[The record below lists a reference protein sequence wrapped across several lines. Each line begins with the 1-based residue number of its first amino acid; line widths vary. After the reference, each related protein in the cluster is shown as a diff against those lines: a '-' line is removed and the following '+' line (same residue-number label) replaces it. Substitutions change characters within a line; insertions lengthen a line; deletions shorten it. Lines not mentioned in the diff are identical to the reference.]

1 MPHFETFSLV
11 KWLHFVALA
20 IGGGAMVVAWLHFVA
35 LAIGGGAMVV
45 ALLLSGFEEERE
57 DLRGLAASIWK
68 KAVTWPFRF
77 ALILGL
83 ALWAIRHH
91 QNINLFWFSY
101 FHWKLLLVVGLLA
114 MSEMA
119 PRALAA
125 GKRGAAMLGLL
136 LFLLTTFVTLNGSAF
151 PQKIRPAQETLTQPE
166 VQPSMQAR

>member
-20 IGGGAMVVAWLHFVA
+20 M
-35 LAIGGGAMVV
+35 GGGAMVV

-68 KAVTWPFRF
+68 KAVTWPFRL

-83 ALWAIRHH
+83 ILWAIRHH
-91 QNINLFWFSY
+91 QNINLFWYSY

-114 MSEMA
+114 MTEMT
-119 PRALAA
+119 PKHLAA
-125 GKRGAAMLGLL
+125 GKRGSALMGLL
-136 LFLLTTFVTLNGSAF
+136 FFLLATFVTLNGSAF
-151 PQKIRPAQETLTQPE
+151 PVKIRAAQETQAQPE
-166 VQPSMQAR
+166 VQPSLQAR

>member
-20 IGGGAMVVAWLHFVA
+20 V
-35 LAIGGGAMVV
+35 GGGAMVV

-68 KAVTWPFRF
+68 KAVTWPFRVT
-77 ALILGL
+77 LLLGL

-114 MSEMA
+114 MSEMT
-119 PRALAA
+119 PRNLAA
-125 GKRGAAMLGLL
+125 GKRGSALLGML
-136 LFLLTTFVTLNGSAF
+136 LFLLTTFVTINGSAF
-151 PQKIRPAQETLTQPE
+151 PQRIRPAQESQAQPE
-166 VQPSMQAR
+166 VQPSLQAR